1 MRMSRSMETWM
12 ASWVLRTLADVST
25 LITLSVRVMV
35 LKCWPMAVVSAG
47 LRLLAHTS
55 SLDSIL
61 TVISALAR
69 LSPMRCN
76 RRPVRSR
83 SMS

>member
-1 MRMSRSMETWM
+1 MRTFRSMETWK

-55 SLDSIL
+55 SSGLHLDGHIGAGP
-61 TVISALAR
+61 ALANE
-69 LSPMRCN
+69 M
-76 RRPVRSR
+76 
-83 SMS
+83 

>member
-1 MRMSRSMETWM
+1 M

-55 SLDSIL
+55 SRDSIL
-61 TVISALAR
+61 SERLPLPSISSKAKNPTSL
-69 LSPMRCN
+69 P
-76 RRPVRSR
+76 
-83 SMS
+83 